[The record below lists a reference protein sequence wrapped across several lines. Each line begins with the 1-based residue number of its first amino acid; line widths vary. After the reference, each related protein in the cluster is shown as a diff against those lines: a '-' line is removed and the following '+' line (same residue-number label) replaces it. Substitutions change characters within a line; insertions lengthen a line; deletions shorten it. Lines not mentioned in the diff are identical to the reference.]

1 MVFGLKR
8 METNYIVGWI
18 PWPIATAT
26 AVWFSVMAHKSGKN
40 VVLWAIGGGLLGLVL
55 TTLVLGLGQAMFI
68 PFYSAQVPI
77 FRLKMTLVAILLVVC
92 VGWLFTGN
100 NAQSQPLRRLPSL
113 PQPLP
118 SNSLQDLHH
127 HPGL

>member
-92 VGWLFTGN
+92 VGWLFTG
-100 NAQSQPLRRLPSL
+100 PLPRRLFASRKQRAEPAPETVAKPSATA
-113 PQPLP
+113 PKQ
-118 SNSLQDLHH
+118 
-127 HPGL
+127 